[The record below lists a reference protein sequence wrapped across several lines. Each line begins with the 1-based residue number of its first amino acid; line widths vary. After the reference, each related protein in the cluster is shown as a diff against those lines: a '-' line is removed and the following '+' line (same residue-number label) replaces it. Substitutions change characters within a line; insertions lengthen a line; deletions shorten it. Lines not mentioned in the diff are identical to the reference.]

1 MKTTRLTAVLALAL
15 ALSNPLRAQD
25 VALKTNLLYDATLT
39 ANLGIEVALAPQWTL
54 DLSANLNAWQ
64 MPSDILLKHFLLQ
77 PEVRYWLCNKFSG
90 HFLALHAHAGAMNVG
105 HFGKEPVYL
114 GHRFYDLDDLRAEG
128 WFVGGGIAYGYD
140 WVLSRHWNIEA
151 EIGLGY
157 THFTYDKLCYDCH
170 YGDCSY
176 CGDMC
181 MQEGDCKGV
190 HSENN
195 HYNYFGITKL
205 ALSIVYLF

>member
-140 WVLSRHWNIEA
+140 WVLSKHWNIEA

-181 MQEGDCKGV
+181 MQDGDCKGV